1 MKPWKLKDK
10 YWYWAEWKKNLPSVV
25 VLTWKQTQGKHC
37 KIAARLRRQWWLHK
51 HPDGKCIHTGYILQC
66 RGRFPF
72 CRMGSTKVLM
82 VDSLPDTT
90 VLLLQNSPNKAIRLY
105 FENTRV
111 QDELTFLIWL
121 LENTNRQN
129 ENHPILLSVAMV
141 DCKFLK
147 LLRKLVWLGSS
158 RLCYYA
164 TFMRV
169 TFQ

>member
-1 MKPWKLKDK
+1 M
-10 YWYWAEWKKNLPSVV
+10 
-25 VLTWKQTQGKHC
+25 
-37 KIAARLRRQWWLHK
+37 
-51 HPDGKCIHTGYILQC
+51 
-66 RGRFPF
+66 
-72 CRMGSTKVLM
+72 LM

-147 LLRKLVWLGSS
+147 LLRKLV
-158 RLCYYA
+158 
-164 TFMRV
+164 
-169 TFQ
+169 